1 MADTF
6 RQFPFPIQTFSRTHF
21 FRIFFNFIYKRL
33 HFLHASCRILRHSL
47 TQLLHAE
54 FHVMKIRDG
63 FTQFLGK
70 VGQHGFK
77 LTKLHTHQIRRFRS
91 YCFQCLRLR
100 NERAHTP
107 VTFSIKIICLS
118 FGSRYKTKYL
128 AIYIR
133 FMNLFQFLTNM
144 TGHTLNIMLKKCYIL
159 KYLMID
165 TLQYIVASLRI
176 CSLNFISLINQTGC
190 QRNYFF
196 HLSNLREL
204 CNNFIK

>member
-1 MADTF
+1 MNLVQIRFIFRSRISGRTKEITEIREYETWHGCIQIDYTQHLSVFIKQHVRYLRITMADTF

-33 HFLHASCRILRHSL
+33 HFLHASCRILCHSL

-54 FHVMKIRDG
+54 FHVMKIRDS

-70 VGQHGFK
+70 VGQHSFK
-77 LTKLHTHQIRRFRS
+77 LTKLHTYQIRRFRS

-100 NERAHTP
+100 NEHAHTP

-128 AIYIR
+128 AIYIH
-133 FMNLFQFLTNM
+133 FMSLF
-144 TGHTLNIMLKKCYIL
+144 
-159 KYLMID
+159 
-165 TLQYIVASLRI
+165 
-176 CSLNFISLINQTGC
+176 
-190 QRNYFF
+190 
-196 HLSNLREL
+196 
-204 CNNFIK
+204 